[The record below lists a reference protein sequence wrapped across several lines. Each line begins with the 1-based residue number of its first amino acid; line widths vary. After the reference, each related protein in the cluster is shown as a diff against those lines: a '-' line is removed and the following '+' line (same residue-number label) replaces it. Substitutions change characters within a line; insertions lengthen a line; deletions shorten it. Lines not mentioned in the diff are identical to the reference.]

1 MIQVKV
7 SDEPDIHI
15 PTCLSKQLDLAEGD
29 QVEFVRL
36 GHLLALR
43 KLYHVSR
50 PHSLRHLAGI
60 VKSSRPKASVD
71 VAQYM
76 TKRGYESLDGQ
87 QDSQIH

>member
-1 MIQVKV
+1 MIKVKF
-7 SDEPDIHI
+7 SDQPELHI

-36 GHLLALR
+36 GQLIALR
-43 KLYHVSR
+43 KLHNVSR
-50 PHSLRHLAGI
+50 PYSLRRLAGI

-76 TKRGYESLDGQ
+76 TQRGYESLDDQ
-87 QDSQIH
+87 QDS